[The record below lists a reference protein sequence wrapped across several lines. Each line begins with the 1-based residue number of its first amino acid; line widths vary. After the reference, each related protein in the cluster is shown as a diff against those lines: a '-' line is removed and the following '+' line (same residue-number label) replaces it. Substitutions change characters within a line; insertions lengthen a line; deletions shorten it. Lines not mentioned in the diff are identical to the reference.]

1 MFKKIYL
8 FSALSLA
15 AVASVQAMS
24 TTDVASLTVQLN
36 NISTQMNAIKRA
48 WNTER
53 AHIKMAEK
61 AAKKAAEA
69 KAPGAPSSNPYET
82 TKPIIE
88 KIIASDDF
96 TSKMN
101 TVVDMQFDAII
112 NNNTPFGTMKAENNL
127 SDFFPNLTMSEYG
140 RKLYSAMANK
150 AYCRRLGERLAE
162 KSREIAAAI
171 KSAQQAT
178 DTQQAPASQE
188 IGQSVI

>member
-61 AAKKAAEA
+61 A
-69 KAPGAPSSNPYET
+69 ST
-82 TKPIIE
+82 TLYASVKPIIE

-112 NNNTPFGTMKAENNL
+112 NNNTPFGTMKAANNL

-162 KSREIAAAI
+162 KSRDIAAAI

-188 IGQSVI
+188 IGQSVM